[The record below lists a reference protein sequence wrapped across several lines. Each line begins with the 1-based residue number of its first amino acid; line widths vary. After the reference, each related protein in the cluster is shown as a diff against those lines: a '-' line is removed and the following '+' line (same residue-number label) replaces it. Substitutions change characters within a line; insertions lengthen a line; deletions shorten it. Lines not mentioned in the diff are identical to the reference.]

1 MVHPHLFM
9 SGSFARGT
17 YLPDTD
23 MNFFAIINERK
34 FGRNMHELKNAIHS
48 IISNLYPNN
57 NGYALK

>member
-1 MVHPHLFM
+1 M